1 MTHCTFPSN
10 RNFNDNPTKQITG
23 TIELQQKTIR
33 ENLIEVAMPP
43 RSPKAFSFK
52 IANKYLM

>member
-10 RNFNDNPTKQITG
+10 KNFNDNPTKQITG

-52 IANKYLM
+52 IANKY